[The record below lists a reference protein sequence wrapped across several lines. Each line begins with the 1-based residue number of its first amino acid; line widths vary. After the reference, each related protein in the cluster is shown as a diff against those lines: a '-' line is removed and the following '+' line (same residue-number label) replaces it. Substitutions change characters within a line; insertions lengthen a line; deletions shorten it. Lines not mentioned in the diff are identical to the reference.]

1 VFKGFTFMTKRDASF
16 ARFARSYKPWG
27 EVRRKNLI
35 ARVVTGVAMTLAGL
49 AVVAGL
55 AVLALFAASVAVV
68 GAAVVGVMGLMALV
82 TRKPSKVRIHAD
94 DGKGVYEARKD
105 GSTWTVY

>member
-1 VFKGFTFMTKRDASF
+1 MLPSSVSPAAIS
-16 ARFARSYKPWG
+16 PG

-35 ARVVTGVAMTLAGL
+35 ARVVTSVAMTLLGL

-55 AVLALFAASVAVV
+55 AVLAIFAASVAVV
-68 GAAVVGVMGLMALV
+68 GAAVIGVMGLTAFL
-82 TRKPSKVRIHAD
+82 TRRQAKVRIHAE
-94 DGKGVYEARKD
+94 DGKGVYEARKT

>member
-1 VFKGFTFMTKRDASF
+1 MTQRNASF

-27 EVRRKNLI
+27 EIRRKNLI
-35 ARVVTGVAMTLAGL
+35 ARVVTGVAMT
-49 AVVAGL
+49 VAGL
-55 AVLALFAASVAVV
+55 AVAAGVALLMLFAASVAVV
-68 GAAVVGVMGLMALV
+68 GAAVVGIMGLMALI
-82 TRKPSKVRIHAD
+82 TRKPAKVRIHAD

>member
-1 VFKGFTFMTKRDASF
+1 MTQRNASF

-27 EVRRKNLI
+27 EIRRKNLI
-35 ARVVTGVAMTLAGL
+35 ARVVTGVAMT
-49 AVVAGL
+49 VAGL
-55 AVLALFAASVAVV
+55 AVAAGVALLMLFAASVAVV
-68 GAAVVGVMGLMALV
+68 GAAVVGVMGLMALI
-82 TRKPSKVRIHAD
+82 TRKPAKVRIHAD

>member
-1 VFKGFTFMTKRDASF
+1 MNKRDASF
-16 ARFARSYKPWG
+16 VRFARSYKPWG

-35 ARVVTGVAMTLAGL
+35 ARVVTGVAMAIAGLTVLAGL
-49 AVVAGL
+49 ALLVV
-55 AVLALFAASVAVV
+55 FAASVAVV
-68 GAAVVGVMGLMALV
+68 GAAVIGTMGLMTLV
-82 TRKPSKVRIHAD
+82 TRKPARVRIHAD

>member
-1 VFKGFTFMTKRDASF
+1 MTKRDAPF

-27 EVRRKNLI
+27 EIRRKNLI
-35 ARVVTGVAMTLAGL
+35 ARIVTGVAMTLAGL

-68 GAAVVGVMGLMALV
+68 GAAVVGVMGVMALI
-82 TRKPSKVRIHAD
+82 TRKSAKVRIHAD
-94 DGKGVYEARKD
+94 DGKGVYEARKE

>member
-1 VFKGFTFMTKRDASF
+1 MNKRDASF
-16 ARFARSYKPWG
+16 VRFARSYKPWG

-35 ARVVTGVAMTLAGL
+35 ARVVSGVMMTVAGL

-55 AVLALFAASVAVV
+55 ALLALFAASVAVV
-68 GAAVVGVMGLMALV
+68 GAAVIGGMALMALI
-82 TRKPSKVRIHAD
+82 TRKPAKVNIKAD
-94 DGKGVYEARKD
+94 DGKGIYEARKT